1 LRADWLEFCQ
11 GVAADVDGVLKRL
24 PTRDDRE
31 PVVGR
36 GVGGDD
42 TTVVDQEAESAVVRR
57 LEALAGRGISF
68 RLVSEELGERSYGDE
83 DSPWRVVVD
92 PIDGS
97 LNAKRG
103 LPFYC
108 ISIAFADGPALS
120 DVAFGYVRDFGSGEE
135 WVATRGGGA
144 TVNGRPLGGV
154 RPKDRLGVVDL
165 EATDAGLVAEAA
177 RRLDGS
183 VGRIRLCIRFTRID
197 RCAGVVACVRR
208 RRTGRSRV
216 RAAGAERDREK

>member
-1 LRADWLEFCQ
+1 MRADWLEFCQ
-11 GVAADVDGVLKRL
+11 GVAEDVDGVLRRL

-36 GVGGDD
+36 GVGGDE

-68 RLVSEELGERSYGDE
+68 RLVSEELGERVYGDGE
-83 DSPWRVVVD
+83 SRWRVVVD

-135 WVATRGGGA
+135 WVAT
-144 TVNGRPLGGV
+144 
-154 RPKDRLGVVDL
+154 
-165 EATDAGLVAEAA
+165 
-177 RRLDGS
+177 
-183 VGRIRLCIRFTRID
+183 
-197 RCAGVVACVRR
+197 
-208 RRTGRSRV
+208 
-216 RAAGAERDREK
+216 